1 MKKSLFITILVFAF
15 VMLGMGA
22 VFANSGSGLA
32 STGSGLSLEL
42 PISHDNVEVL
52 GDTPI
57 DMQYTTMSGSS
68 TNDLVLPT
76 GPQQPTLNLAN
87 VEEVTTLGARV
98 DGVSAA
104 MLDELGVSST
114 GQPFELM
121 MPVETAA
128 GARFFTGCY
137 SQTGWLQIAGNTGVV
152 YDCELLPVPPTV
164 LGASGTTVDDAL
176 DGFYF
181 EFPPGWTITAINSA
195 PPPSQDGNPANC
207 TGGVFP
213 PAGYTF
219 IQALDPFGF
228 GANSVFFGLF
238 DGTTLPPFTAL
249 SGCGPFWDDGTAP
262 RLQFQVVADIPAD
275 RVSPQPAPLTAP
287 YPGDCPGSVNVALDD
302 GWLFANRENN
312 TVRGIFGAGAVG
324 FTAGFAVG
332 DGRISGGTEYFLMQ
346 YNTGCP
352 EPIVEIHKGT
362 LGGPFG
368 STCALPDDATYM
380 NYQHGDFNVLEVLP
394 GDNVDYCYVIDNVSA
409 DYDTPVTVFVD
420 VNGNSNFDGCDFAGG
435 EDFCLFNYNTAAPRR
450 VSVTNHD
457 VLDDIVG
464 DIDNNGAA
472 GIITTDQIT
481 YDPADAFSPNANP
494 TYRVEADNFAAPSAT
509 CVESNVFNTATYTTT
524 TAAGYGRQQFS
535 TTTIFGTYNYFGQDE
550 SLNAFPDI
558 NAEDN
563 ANVRVRSVDV
573 GITKTAP
580 ISVGSGDTF
589 SYTLLVSNG
598 LGYGTDVTTTDTLDP
613 LLSSAG
619 DCSVTYVDYPNAL
632 TIGAASCDRNDAN
645 NGEAGVTCTF
655 DTSAVAGETV
665 GVVDFDFA
673 YTTPR
678 NDPPILYSNL
688 SYMNDVEA
696 TLTSDAATAFGPLFC
711 NSKSGDCTMSFDRD
725 TFFFGETVGSTW
737 TFTLEDIFGDDVDPE
752 HLLDPARLSLTIY
765 PVDTDTA
772 TFAPL
777 NDTRFL
783 AGYSDPGVI
792 YTCPVTADPSETV
805 VCRDQVVNNTADVTT
820 GFTDADVCD
829 AAATSNT
836 TATTIVG
843 LEAGFEVDKVETST
857 PANPPNYA
865 IGEGITFDI
874 MITNTGDIDLDN
886 LMLTDVWDASCMT
899 CVDPSGGVASLA
911 VGNSTTIAVSCTATA
926 SSANCNNTATVVDT
940 ALQGDSG
947 SWTNSACNFTDT
959 SGTGVPT
966 PVQLQSVDV
975 TASANVWLIAIV
987 TMALVLA
994 LGTLGYRRRQQS

>member
-1 MKKSLFITILVFAF
+1 MKKTFFIALIVLFTF
-15 VMLGMGA
+15 VVLRLGVA
-22 VFANSGSGLA
+22 LANSGAELA
-32 STGSGLSLEL
+32 TTDNAMSHDL
-42 PISHDNVEVL
+42 PIALANPL
-52 GDTPI
+52 GNLPTDIQHTS
-57 DMQYTTMSGSS
+57 MSGSS
-68 TNDLVLPT
+68 TGDWVLPS
-76 GPQQPTLNLAN
+76 GPAPTLQIDRL
-87 VEEVTTLGARV
+87 EPVTTMGARV
-98 DGVSAA
+98 EGISA
-104 MLDELGVSST
+104 DELDDLGISST

-137 SQTGWLQIAGNTGVV
+137 SQTGWLQIASNTGVV
-152 YDCELLPVPPTV
+152 YDCELLPVPPTIF
-164 LGASGTTVDDAL
+164 GPSPTTVDDAL

-181 EFPPGWTITAINSA
+181 EFPPGWTVTAINSA
-195 PPPSQDGNPANC
+195 PPPSQDGNAANC

-213 PAGYTF
+213 PAGYSYF
-219 IQALDPFGF
+219 QAIDPFG
-228 GANSVFFGLF
+228 AAPNSVFFGLF
-238 DGTTLPPFTAL
+238 DGANLPPFSAR

-287 YPGDCPGSVNVALDD
+287 YPGDCPGSVNFAIDD

-312 TVRGIFGAGAVG
+312 TIRAIFGPGAIG
-324 FTAGFAVG
+324 FVAGFGVG
-332 DGRISGGTEYFLMQ
+332 DGRISGGTEFFFMQ

-368 STCALPDDATYM
+368 STCMLPDDATYM

-420 VNGNSNFDGCDFAGG
+420 VNGNMNFDGCDFGAG
-435 EDFCLFNYNTAAPRR
+435 EDFCLFSYNTAAPRR
-450 VSVTNHD
+450 VSVTNHN

-464 DIDNNGAA
+464 DIDSNGAG

-481 YDPADAFSPNANP
+481 YDPADPFSPNANP
-494 TYRVEADNFAAPSAT
+494 TYRVEVDSFPAPSAT
-509 CVESNVFNTATYTTT
+509 CVESNVFNTAVYSTT

-535 TTTIFGTYNYFGQDE
+535 STTIFGTYNYIGQDE
-550 SLNAFPDI
+550 SLNASFPDV
-558 NAEDN
+558 NAEDS
-563 ANVRVRSVDV
+563 ANVRVRSVDL

-580 ISVGSGDTF
+580 ISVTSGDTF
-589 SYTLLVSNG
+589 NYTLLVSNG
-598 LGYGTDVTTTDTLDP
+598 LGHGTDVTTTDSIDP
-613 LLSSAG
+613 LLSPAG
-619 DCSVTYVDYPNAL
+619 DCTVTYVDYPNAL
-632 TIGAASCDRNDAN
+632 TIGAASCNQNDAN
-645 NGEAGVTCTF
+645 NGEPGVTCTF

-688 SYMNDVEA
+688 SYMNEVEA
-696 TLTSDAATAFGPLFC
+696 TLTSDAGSNFGPLFC
-711 NSKSGDCTMSFDRD
+711 NDKSGDCTMSFDRD
-725 TFFFGETVGSTW
+725 TLFFGEAVGNTW
-737 TFTLEDIFGDDVDPE
+737 TFTLVDAFGDEVDPE

-765 PVDTDTA
+765 PIDTDTA

-783 AGYSDPGVI
+783 AGYANPGII
-792 YTCPVTADPSETV
+792 YSCPVTADPSETV
-805 VCRDQVVNNTADVTT
+805 VCRDQDVNNTADAMT

-836 TATTIVG
+836 TTTTIVG

-874 MITNTGDIDLDN
+874 MITNTGDIDLNN
-886 LMLTDVWDASCMT
+886 LMLTDVWDSSCMT
-899 CVDPSGGVASLA
+899 CVDPSGSLPSLA
-911 VGNSTTIAVSCTATA
+911 AGNSTTIAVSCTATA
-926 SSANCNNTATVVDT
+926 SSSNCNNTATVVDT
-940 ALQGDSG
+940 ALQSDAG
-947 SWTNSACNFTDT
+947 SWTNSACNFEDT
-959 SGTGVPT
+959 SGDGVPT
-966 PVQLQSVDV
+966 PVQLQRVDAMASV
-975 TASANVWLIAIV
+975 NIQLIMLLAV
-987 TMALVLA
+987 ALVLA
-994 LGTLGYRRRQQS
+994 LATLTFWRRQQS